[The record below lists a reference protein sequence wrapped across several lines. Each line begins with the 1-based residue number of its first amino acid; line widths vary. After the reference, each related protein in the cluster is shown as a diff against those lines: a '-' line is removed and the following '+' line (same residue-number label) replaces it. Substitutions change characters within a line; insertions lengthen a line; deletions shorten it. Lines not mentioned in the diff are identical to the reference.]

1 LGVRSCC
8 ADSTERRGVSPSLS
22 FSAKIMQL
30 FRTDI
35 SSVEEKEFR
44 QWARKHY
51 TPFQAI
57 SGLWHPIVQDEC
69 RIINEEAD
77 ITCEELSY
85 D

>member
-1 LGVRSCC
+1 
-8 ADSTERRGVSPSLS
+8 
-22 FSAKIMQL
+22 MQL
-30 FRTDI
+30 FRDDI

-69 RIINEEAD
+69 RIINEEAN
-77 ITCEELSY
+77 ITCEELSCE
-85 D
+85 